1 MAHKLCGKVA
11 HICCPAVHLSAEHR
25 ANASFGS
32 GGTLVWAPRLCS
44 RSARRGA
51 DSIVCCRSR
60 GIASNTATS
69 SRPASATAS
78 AACDWPRRCENVH
91 VLTDPEISTLM
102 VTMDLESNLG
112 VCCSTG
118 MPKASGCQ

>member
-1 MAHKLCGKVA
+1 MAHKLGGKVA
-11 HICCPAVHLSAEHR
+11 HICCPAVHLSAEQR

-32 GGTLVWAPRLCS
+32 GSTLVWAPRLCS

-69 SRPASATAS
+69 SRRASATAS
-78 AACDWPRRCENVH
+78 AACSVQEVCTSSTFAYQVPRRVYFHFC
-91 VLTDPEISTLM
+91 VLMRPGQAA
-102 VTMDLESNLG
+102 V
-112 VCCSTG
+112 
-118 MPKASGCQ
+118 